1 MYMMSSHWRVCGMLF
16 PELKRCSGTMFNGLP
31 CSRAA
36 ITSGLAGGQLSGRL
50 LSLLSLHFFN
60 GFSNAFEYLIDEQ

>member
-1 MYMMSSHWRVCGMLF
+1 
-16 PELKRCSGTMFNGLP
+16 
-31 CSRAA
+31 
-36 ITSGLAGGQLSGRL
+36 LAGGQLSGRL